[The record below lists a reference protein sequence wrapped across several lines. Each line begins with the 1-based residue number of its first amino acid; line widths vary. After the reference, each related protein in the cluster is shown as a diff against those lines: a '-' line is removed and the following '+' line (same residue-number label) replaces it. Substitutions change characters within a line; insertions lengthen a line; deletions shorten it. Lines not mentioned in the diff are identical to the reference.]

1 MTIETV
7 MKAREEM
14 LQRLYLFALEHGS
27 TPMPAGEFPA
37 KIDDNIRAF
46 NVYYLREGG
55 YITEE
60 APASGEGPGYRITAD
75 GIRLFEELY
84 GKYNI

>member
-1 MTIETV
+1 MTIESV

-14 LQRLYLFALEHGS
+14 LQSLYLFALEHGP
-27 TPMPAGEFPA
+27 TPMPAEEFPD
-37 KIDDNIRAF
+37 KVDDNIRAF
-46 NVYYLREGG
+46 NVYYLKEGG

-60 APASGEGPGYRITAD
+60 APASGEGTGYRITGD